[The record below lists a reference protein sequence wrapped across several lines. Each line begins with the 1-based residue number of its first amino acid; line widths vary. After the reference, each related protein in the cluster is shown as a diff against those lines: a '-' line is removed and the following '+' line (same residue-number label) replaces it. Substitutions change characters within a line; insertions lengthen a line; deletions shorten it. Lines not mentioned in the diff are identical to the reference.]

1 MSYDL
6 AFWDGPRPADD
17 DEAAQVFE
25 ELMDAMEES
34 DEDVPPTAPIRALI
48 DELESHWPG
57 DDPKAPWASFPL
69 AGDAQGGTLYV
80 NLVFGRPDADLEFM
94 ASVAR
99 RLNIVCFDPQLEVM
113 L

>member
-48 DELESHWPG
+48 VPWP
-57 DDPKAPWASFPL
+57 
-69 AGDAQGGTLYV
+69 
-80 NLVFGRPDADLEFM
+80 
-94 ASVAR
+94 
-99 RLNIVCFDPQLEVM
+99 RLRAA
-113 L
+113 